1 MTTETKP
8 RKSRGCLFKSLV
20 YVILPIFVL
29 SIAAAIWAGRTFI
42 YWGPERTVEDY
53 AGKLIQMSAS
63 AQNAE
68 PDDHRAPD
76 AFEAIYKRYI
86 ELEKD
91 ELGLEEA
98 KQTSFTNRETMT
110 TDLWD
115 ETWTVEEIEIDYGD
129 DRRWDVTTFHVEGW
143 QEAKATAYRLFD
155 RFEAEGMT
163 AKLDEALALPGFV
176 PRATSSYELSREGL
190 SGLIA
195 SASIE
200 RIRAQRAIEAGDVD
214 TVLVCLGR
222 LAAIQRFLHGYP
234 EFEGALRS
242 VGLLEYVS
250 GIARASVL
258 HEGFTTEELA
268 RINGALEPFEA
279 PPVTKVAEYSR
290 IYTIGAM
297 EATLRKGFS
306 SKRASFSYHAA
317 LMDEAIDDLLK
328 WLETPRPERGELKA
342 WYWSPPANPI
352 ADYNNHATYAAV
364 PMLPSYCTFS
374 DAGMTTLDGY
384 RLLIAIEGHN
394 RRHGQ
399 PPQSLGNIDSDLLP
413 AGLQDRYAPDGK
425 FRYILYNE
433 PDRFGREYALYSL
446 AGDCQDNGGFFHQID
461 IRKDDVLGDFIFN
474 RPPLNDLQ
482 AHTKYWEENAE
493 RLTKERLDRTGSA
506 VSPKR

>member
-1 MTTETKP
+1 MPTESKP

-29 SIAAAIWAGRTFI
+29 IIAAAIWAGKTFV
-42 YWGPERTVEDY
+42 YWGPERRAEDY
-53 AGKLIQMSAS
+53 SGKLVQMSAS
-63 AQNAE
+63 AQNADPE
-68 PDDHRAPD
+68 DHRAPD
-76 AFEAIYKRYI
+76 AFEAIYKQYI

-98 KQTSFTNRETMT
+98 KRTSFTNSETIT

-115 ETWTVEEIEIDYGD
+115 ETWTVEEIDVDYSA
-129 DRRWDVTTFHVEGW
+129 DRRWDVTIFHAEGW

-155 RFEAEGMT
+155 RFEAEGM
-163 AKLDEALALPGFV
+163 AAMVDEALALPGFV
-176 PRATSSYELSREGL
+176 PRVTSSYELSREGL

-214 TVLVCLGR
+214 TVIVCLGR
-222 LAAIQRFLHGYP
+222 LASIQRFLHGYP

-250 GIARASVL
+250 SIARAVAL
-258 HEGFTTEELA
+258 NEAFTTEQLM
-268 RINGALEPFEA
+268 RINEALEPFEA
-279 PPVTKVAEYSR
+279 LPVTKVAEYSR
-290 IYTIGAM
+290 ISTIGAM
-297 EATLRKGFS
+297 EATLRKGMS
-306 SKRASFSYHAA
+306 PKRASFSYHAA
-317 LMDEAIDDLLK
+317 LMDEVIDDLLK
-328 WLETPRPERGELKA
+328 WLETPRPERGELDA
-342 WYWSPPANPI
+342 WYWSPPDNAI
-352 ADYNNHATYAAV
+352 DEYNNHATYAAI

-374 DAGMTTLDGY
+374 DAAMTTLDGY

-394 RRHGQ
+394 RRHGG
-399 PPQSLGNIDSDLLP
+399 PPQSLETIDSDLLP
-413 AGLQDRYAPDGK
+413 AGLQDRYAPDGN
-425 FRYILYNE
+425 FRYIRYDE
-433 PDRFGREYALYSL
+433 PDQFGREYALYSF

-461 IRKDDVLGDFIFN
+461 IRKEDVLGDFIFN

-482 AHTKYWEENAE
+482 AHTKYREENAE
-493 RLTKERLDRTGSA
+493 RLNKERLDRTGSA